1 MFLQLTAV
9 CEQSEFFAVNILK
22 YGNQDYWFWVKTK
35 WFRTRELVVTRAKV
49 GGVDLAK
56 TLNIERN

>member
-1 MFLQLTAV
+1 MFSQLTAV

-35 WFRTRELVVTRAKV
+35 SLELQDWLLQGQKWE
-49 GGVDLAK
+49 GWIWLK
-56 TLNIERN
+56 L

>member
-35 WFRTRELVVTRAKV
+35 WFGTTGLVVTRAKV
-49 GGVDLAK
+49 GGADLAE
-56 TLNIERN
+56 TLSIERN